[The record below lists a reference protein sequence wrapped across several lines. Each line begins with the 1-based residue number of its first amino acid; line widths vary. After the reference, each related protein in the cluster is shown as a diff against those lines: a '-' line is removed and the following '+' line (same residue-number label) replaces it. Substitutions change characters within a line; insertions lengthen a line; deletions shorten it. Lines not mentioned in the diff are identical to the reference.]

1 MPLKKLLDVPRNKLL
16 GLITIIAGFLF
27 FLLTFLV
34 FTPIESDLKGSTG
47 YGVMEFEFAWTSEN
61 INKIFTAWG
70 QSGINKQIFATW
82 IDFLYILCYGF
93 FFAGLILLITRK
105 LEGKSQEIGLY
116 MTLLPFIAGIFDTI
130 ENINLLLMLTNES
143 FIWSASPFIASLCAS
158 IKFGLLILA
167 LIFFIISLI
176 LVLIR
181 RIK

>member
-70 QSGINKQIFATW
+70 QSGINKQIFVTW
-82 IDFLYILCYGF
+82 IDFLYIPCYGF
-93 FFAGLILLITRK
+93 FFAGLILLITRN

-167 LIFFIISLI
+167 LLFFIISLI
-176 LVLIR
+176 VVLIK

>member
-1 MPLKKLLDVPRNKLL
+1 MQLEKLLDVPRNKLL
-16 GLITIIAGFLF
+16 ELITLIAGLLF

-34 FTPIESDLKGSTG
+34 FAPIESELKGSTG

-70 QSGINKQIFATW
+70 QSGMNKQIFVTW
-82 IDFLYILCYGF
+82 IDFLYIPCYSF
-93 FFAGLILLITRK
+93 FFAGLILLFSRK
-105 LEGKSQEIGLY
+105 LEGKFQEIGLY
-116 MTLLPFIAGIFDTI
+116 MTLLPFIAGIFDVI

-167 LIFFIISLI
+167 LMSLIISLI
-176 LVLIR
+176 LVIIR
-181 RIK
+181 RII